1 MNNINKKINSINPNL
16 DNENS
21 LGYNSER
28 IKNRKPYNF
37 KWTKSIINKND
48 FFKSWNSKL
57 NFIEDFYYRY
67 FKFNGW
73 YIFR

>member
-28 IKNRKPYNF
+28 IKIE
-37 KWTKSIINKND
+37 SLIISNERNQLLIKMI
-48 FFKSWNSKL
+48 FLSHEIL
-57 NFIEDFYYRY
+57 N
-67 FKFNGW
+67 
-73 YIFR
+73 

>member
-37 KWTKSIINKND
+37 K
-48 FFKSWNSKL
+48 
-57 NFIEDFYYRY
+57 
-67 FKFNGW
+67 
-73 YIFR
+73 

>member
-1 MNNINKKINSINPNL
+1 MNNINSINPHF

-37 KWTKSIINKND
+37 KWTKSNINKNI
-48 FFKSWNSKL
+48 FL
-57 NFIEDFYYRY
+57 NLEIIY
-67 FKFNGW
+67 
-73 YIFR
+73 